1 MFITKTMNESTDLD
15 IQGFDLIDSI
25 CESYEDLLNLN
36 EALAHFDIKEQKLIH
51 TESADLDAFREDAL
65 EKAKEMLNDFI
76 TKLKVKYH
84 QFLKWV
90 NKQVIKLF
98 NMQLDKYLSK
108 NKDRLNK
115 AITWYNSNDTV
126 PAGKANKI
134 STILHKAVIKDNHIV
149 PLADFIEKTAKEF
162 NDILDD
168 LSHQSF
174 SSNNHEEDHEKIMQ
188 TDIVKLFKEKV
199 EKNVGKFEAIVDGD
213 DLIYPLASFNDFNKA
228 ISLLKDL
235 TSKDTLFKEAEE
247 DVRKFAENTNGAG
260 IFHKFY
266 NWRYVQFTKLT
277 NAHLSL
283 CRKYFMMCVFSA
295 SSIIRIYES
304 NHKE

>member
-1 MFITKTMNESTDLD
+1 MFITKTIDESVE
-15 IQGFDLIDSI
+15 QFDLIDSI
-25 CESYEDLLNLN
+25 CESYEDLIQLNDN
-36 EALAHFDIKEQKLIH
+36 LARLDIKEQELIH
-51 TESADLDAFREDAL
+51 TESAELDTFREDAM

-134 STILHKAVIKDNHIV
+134 STILHKAVIKDHYIV

-174 SSNNHEEDHEKIMQ
+174 YTNNREEDHEKIMQ
-188 TDIVKLFKEKV
+188 TDTVKLFKERV

-213 DLIYPLASFNDFNKA
+213 DLIYPLGSFDDFNKA

-235 TSKDTLFKEAEE
+235 ASKDGLFKEAEE
-247 DVRKFAENTNGAG
+247 DVRKFSENTKGAG

-266 NWRYVQFTKLT
+266 NWRYVQFVKLT
-277 NAHLSL
+277 NAHLAL

-304 NHKE
+304 NHR

>member
-1 MFITKTMNESTDLD
+1 MFINKTMNESVER
-15 IQGFDLIDSI
+15 FDLIDSI
-25 CESYEDLLNLN
+25 CESYEDLIQINDT
-36 EALAHFDIKEQKLIH
+36 LAHLDIKEQELIH
-51 TESADLDAFREDAL
+51 TESVELDTFREDAL

-115 AITWYNSNDTV
+115 AISWYNSNDTV

-134 STILHKAVIKDNHIV
+134 STILHKAVIKDHNIIS
-149 PLADFIEKTAKEF
+149 LTEFIEKTGKEF

-168 LSHQSF
+168 LSRQSF
-174 SSNNHEEDHEKIMQ
+174 YNNNREEDHEKIMQ
-188 TDIVKLFKEKV
+188 TDTVKLFKEKV

-213 DLIYPLASFNDFNKA
+213 DLIYPLYSFDDFNKA

-235 TSKDTLFKEAEE
+235 SSKDGLFKEAEE
-247 DVRKFAENTNGAG
+247 DVRKFAENSKGAG

>member
-1 MFITKTMNESTDLD
+1 MFITKTIDESVE
-15 IQGFDLIDSI
+15 QFDLIDSI
-25 CESYEDLLNLN
+25 CESYEDLIQLNDN
-36 EALAHFDIKEQKLIH
+36 LARLDIKEQELIH
-51 TESADLDAFREDAL
+51 TESAELDTFREDAM

-84 QFLKWV
+84 QFLKWI

-134 STILHKAVIKDNHIV
+134 STILHKAVIKDHYIV

-174 SSNNHEEDHEKIMQ
+174 YTNNREEDHEKIMQ
-188 TDIVKLFKEKV
+188 TDTVKLFKERV

-213 DLIYPLASFNDFNKA
+213 DLIYPLGSFDDFNKA

-235 TSKDTLFKEAEE
+235 ASKDGLFKEAEE
-247 DVRKFAENTNGAG
+247 DVRKFSENTKGAG

-304 NHKE
+304 NHK

>member
-1 MFITKTMNESTDLD
+1 MFITKTMNESVE
-15 IQGFDLIDSI
+15 QFDLIDSI
-25 CESYEDLLNLN
+25 CESYEDLIQINDT
-36 EALAHFDIKEQKLIH
+36 LAHLDIKEQELIH
-51 TESADLDAFREDAL
+51 TESVELVTFREDAL

-98 NMQLDKYLSK
+98 NMQLDKYLGK

-115 AITWYNSNDTV
+115 AIAWYLSDDSN

-149 PLADFIEKTAKEF
+149 SLTEFIEKTAKEF

-168 LSHQSF
+168 LSRQSF
-174 SSNNHEEDHEKIMQ
+174 YNNNREEDHEKIMQ
-188 TDIVKLFKEKV
+188 TDTVKLFKEKV

-213 DLIYPLASFNDFNKA
+213 GDLIYPLYSFNDFDKA

-235 TSKDTLFKEAEE
+235 SSKDGLFKEAEE
-247 DVRKFAENTNGAG
+247 DVRKFAENTKGAG

-277 NAHLSL
+277 NVHLSL
-283 CRKYFMMCVFSA
+283 CRKYFMMCVLSA

-304 NHKE
+304 NQ

>member
-36 EALAHFDIKEQKLIH
+36 EALAHFDIKEQELIC
-51 TESADLDAFREDAL
+51 TESVELDAFREDAL

-108 NKDRLNK
+108 NKDRLDK

-134 STILHKAVIKDNHIV
+134 STILHKAVIKDHYII
-149 PLADFIEKTAKEF
+149 PLVDFIEKTAKEF
-162 NDILDD
+162 NDILDN

-174 SSNNHEEDHEKIMQ
+174 YSNNREEDHEKIMQ
-188 TDIVKLFKEKV
+188 TDTVKLFKEKV

-213 DLIYPLASFNDFNKA
+213 DLIYPLGSFNDFNKA

-235 TSKDTLFKEAEE
+235 TSKDGLFKEAEE
-247 DVRKFAENTNGAG
+247 DVRKFSENTKGAG

-304 NHKE
+304 NHR

>member
-1 MFITKTMNESTDLD
+1 M
-15 IQGFDLIDSI
+15 
-25 CESYEDLLNLN
+25 
-36 EALAHFDIKEQKLIH
+36 AHFDIKEQELIY
-51 TESADLDAFREDAL
+51 TESVELDAFREDAL

-108 NKDRLNK
+108 NKDRLDK

-134 STILHKAVIKDNHIV
+134 STILHKAVIKDHYII
-149 PLADFIEKTAKEF
+149 PLVDFIEKTAKEF
-162 NDILDD
+162 NDILDN

-174 SSNNHEEDHEKIMQ
+174 YSNNREEDHEKIMQ
-188 TDIVKLFKEKV
+188 TDTVKLFKEKV

-213 DLIYPLASFNDFNKA
+213 DLIYPLGSFNDFNKA

-235 TSKDTLFKEAEE
+235 TSKDGLFKEAEE
-247 DVRKFAENTNGAG
+247 DVRKFSENTKGAG

-277 NAHLSL
+277 NAHLAL
-283 CRKYFMMCVFSA
+283 CRKYFMMCVLSA

-304 NHKE
+304 NHQS

>member
-1 MFITKTMNESTDLD
+1 MFITKTIDESVE
-15 IQGFDLIDSI
+15 QFDLIDSI
-25 CESYEDLLNLN
+25 CESYEDLIQINDT
-36 EALAHFDIKEQKLIH
+36 LAHLDIKEQELIH
-51 TESADLDAFREDAL
+51 TESVELGTFREDAL

-115 AITWYNSNDTV
+115 AISWYNSNDTV

-134 STILHKAVIKDNHIV
+134 STILHKAVIKDHNIV
-149 PLADFIEKTAKEF
+149 SLTEFIEKTGKEF

-168 LSHQSF
+168 LSRQSF
-174 SSNNHEEDHEKIMQ
+174 YNNNREEDHEKIMQ
-188 TDIVKLFKEKV
+188 TDTVKSFKEKV

-213 DLIYPLASFNDFNKA
+213 DLIYPLYSFDDFNKA

-235 TSKDTLFKEAEE
+235 SSKDGLFKEAEE
-247 DVRKFAENTNGAG
+247 DVRKFAENSKGAG

>member
-1 MFITKTMNESTDLD
+1 
-15 IQGFDLIDSI
+15 
-25 CESYEDLLNLN
+25 
-36 EALAHFDIKEQKLIH
+36 
-51 TESADLDAFREDAL
+51 
-65 EKAKEMLNDFI
+65 MLNDFI

-277 NAHLSL
+277 NTHLSL

>member
-36 EALAHFDIKEQKLIH
+36 EALAHFDIKEQELIC
-51 TESADLDAFREDAL
+51 TESVELDAFREDAL

-134 STILHKAVIKDNHIV
+134 STILHKAVIKDNHI
-149 PLADFIEKTAKEF
+149 
-162 NDILDD
+162 
-168 LSHQSF
+168 
-174 SSNNHEEDHEKIMQ
+174 
-188 TDIVKLFKEKV
+188 
-199 EKNVGKFEAIVDGD
+199 
-213 DLIYPLASFNDFNKA
+213 
-228 ISLLKDL
+228 
-235 TSKDTLFKEAEE
+235 
-247 DVRKFAENTNGAG
+247 
-260 IFHKFY
+260 
-266 NWRYVQFTKLT
+266 
-277 NAHLSL
+277 
-283 CRKYFMMCVFSA
+283 
-295 SSIIRIYES
+295 
-304 NHKE
+304 

>member
-1 MFITKTMNESTDLD
+1 MFITKTMNESVE
-15 IQGFDLIDSI
+15 QFDLIDSI
-25 CESYEDLLNLN
+25 CESYEDLIQIND
-36 EALAHFDIKEQKLIH
+36 ALAHLDIKEQELIH
-51 TESADLDAFREDAL
+51 TESVELDTFREDAL

-98 NMQLDKYLSK
+98 NMQLDKYLGK

-115 AITWYNSNDTV
+115 AIAWYLSDDSN

-149 PLADFIEKTAKEF
+149 SLTEFIEKTAKEF

-168 LSHQSF
+168 LSRQSF
-174 SSNNHEEDHEKIMQ
+174 YNNNQEEDHEKIMQ
-188 TDIVKLFKEKV
+188 TDTVKLFKEKV

-213 DLIYPLASFNDFNKA
+213 GDLIYPLYSFNDFDKA

-235 TSKDTLFKEAEE
+235 SSKDGLFKEAEE
-247 DVRKFAENTNGAG
+247 DVRKFSENTKGAG

-295 SSIIRIYES
+295 SSIIKIYES
-304 NHKE
+304 NHPQR

>member
-36 EALAHFDIKEQKLIH
+36 EALAHFDIKEQELIY
-51 TESADLDAFREDAL
+51 TESVELDAFREDAL

-277 NAHLSL
+277 NTHLSL
-283 CRKYFMMCVFSA
+283 CRKYFMLCVFSA

>member
-25 CESYEDLLNLN
+25 CESYEDLLNFN
-36 EALAHFDIKEQKLIH
+36 EALAHFDIKEQELIH
-51 TESADLDAFREDAL
+51 TESADLDAFREEAM